1 MLDIIL
7 FLGVMNVIELLRNL
21 ISLDLP
27 ALRELLGDLY
37 APTAATVVA
46 AGAIISIASVA
57 ELLKYT
63 IVVVLHLKS
72 NR

>member
-1 MLDIIL
+1 M
-7 FLGVMNVIELLRNL
+7 IELLQHL
-21 ISLDLP
+21 IELDL
-27 ALRELLGDLY
+27 AGLQELLGDLY

-46 AGAIISIASVA
+46 AGAIISIAAVA